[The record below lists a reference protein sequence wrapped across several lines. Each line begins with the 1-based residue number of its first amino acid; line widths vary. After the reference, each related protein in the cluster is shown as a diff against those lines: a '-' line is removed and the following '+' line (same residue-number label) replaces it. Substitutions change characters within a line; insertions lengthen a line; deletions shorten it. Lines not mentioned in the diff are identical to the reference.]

1 MGFGFIFAGLV
12 FFFNPCIHIIDILP
26 DFLGAILI
34 AIGLRK
40 LADIEDRFYDA
51 RKYTRIMI
59 GVYALKAVLS
69 LYVTARW
76 KDGLLPVTFAFSVGE
91 ILLSIAF
98 FTALY
103 GGIEYM
109 ANRHNGEKHLAHVS
123 GMLQFSIF
131 FSIAKSTLAFV
142 PEAFALQK
150 DPELDLS
157 YNAKPTFS
165 LIDAKPYAVM
175 LCTVATLALGIYFLV
190 LTTRYFRG
198 LWQDKCFC
206 RELAELYRT
215 RILSNPNRMHRRA
228 FRHYYFFALL
238 SMIFLLEFS
247 IDTIPLTPHIVAYL
261 LLYAATCGPDSAAR
275 RGRLT
280 WLIPLCVIACINAVF
295 TGLCGAA
302 VNYVMDYE
310 SYISYPFGMVLDGS
324 AVPVQI
330 ALSLCEGIL
339 FVLFCRAQI
348 RAVARAYTDFCGKP
362 YLTRGSIVYPAL
374 IALAWTTVRTTPIL
388 KAKYYYDYINDTFL
402 HADYKAISQFFELAQ
417 GWSVIALL
425 VLIACY
431 AIYTINIQRKA
442 DAELAPPESL

>member
-1 MGFGFIFAGLV
+1 MGFGLIFAGLV
-12 FFFNPCIHIIDILP
+12 FFFNPCIHIIDIIP

-34 AIGLRK
+34 SVGLRK

-51 RKYTRIMI
+51 RKYARIMI

-109 ANRHNGEKHLAHVS
+109 ANRHNGEKHLANVG

-157 YNAKPTFS
+157 YNAKPAFS
-165 LIDAKPYAVM
+165 LIDAKPYAVV
-175 LCTVATLALGIYFLV
+175 LCTVAILALGIWFLV
-190 LTTRYFRG
+190 LTARYFRG
-198 LWQDKCFC
+198 LWQDKTFNTELFSIY
-206 RELAELYRT
+206 RERVLN
-215 RILSNPNRMHRRA
+215 NPCRMHRRA
-228 FRHYYFFALL
+228 FRHY
-238 SMIFLLEFS
+238 FLLTLFAIVFLLDFS
-247 IDTIPLTPHIVAYL
+247 VDTVPLTPHVLAYV
-261 LLYAATCGPDSAAR
+261 LLYAAACGPDTKER
-275 RGRLT
+275 RKRFLY
-280 WLIPLCVIACINAVF
+280 LVPLCAVSLLNAVY
-295 TGLCGAA
+295 TSVCGAG
-302 VNYVMDYE
+302 VNHIMDYE
-310 SYISYPFGMVLDGS
+310 SYVSYSVGMVSSGS
-324 AVPVQI
+324 AVPIQA

-339 FVLFCRAQI
+339 FVLFAYVQT
-348 RAVARAYTDFCGKP
+348 RAVSRAYTDFCSKP
-362 YLTRGSIVYPAL
+362 YLTRGSVVYPAL
-374 IALAWTTVRTTPIL
+374 LALASTAVRVTPLL
-388 KAKYYYDYINDTFL
+388 KAKYYSDYINDTFL
-402 HADYKAISQFFELAQ
+402 HADCKGLSDFFELAQ
-417 GWSVIALL
+417 GWSVIVLL
-425 VLIACY
+425 VLAVGY
-431 AIYTINIQRKA
+431 ALYTVNLQRKA